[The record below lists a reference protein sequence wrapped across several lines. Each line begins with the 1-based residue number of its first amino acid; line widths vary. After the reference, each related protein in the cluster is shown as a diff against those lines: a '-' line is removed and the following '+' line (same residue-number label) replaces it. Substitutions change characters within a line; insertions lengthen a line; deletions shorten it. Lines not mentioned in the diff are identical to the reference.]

1 MLRLETLL
9 ISPIFLLI
17 VLLAVAFTGWL
28 FAVKLFSPSDR
39 FWRISHFL
47 GLFFASLGIFG
58 ILKDSRRFFYEREY
72 YKCQK
77 QIEAEY
83 RWRLKSNLNE
93 GLYCRKFIKTEFGPS
108 NIDMMQQ
115 DYDLTCQWIKDNK
128 MYIYECYYRQIP
140 IINDSILF
148 PKAQLSDVIL
158 KNYFSELRQCINDYN
173 NDISK
178 LEEYEEGLRMNDFE
192 VYYLVFSTLFI
203 AIGLGWEFVKFFA
216 RR

>member
-17 VLLAVAFTGWL
+17 VLLAVAFAGWL

-72 YKCQK
+72 YKCK
-77 QIEAEY
+77 NRIEGVY
-83 RWRLKSNLNE
+83 SCKLISNLNE
-93 GLYCRKFIKTEFGPS
+93 DFYYRVFNETEFSPDDK
-108 NIDMMQQ
+108 DMMQQ
-115 DYDLTCQWIKDNK
+115 DYNLTYQWIKNNK
-128 MYIYECYYRQIP
+128 KYISECYYKQMTIAV
-140 IINDSILF
+140 DSIMF
-148 PKAQLSDVIL
+148 PKRQFSDTIL
-158 KNYFSELRQCINDYN
+158 DDYFKGLRQCITDYN

-192 VYYLVFSTLFI
+192 VYYLVFSPLFI